1 MKDEK
6 KNKYAVGDTVYAK
19 VNPETK
25 LIVRLYVSRIYY
37 CTFPEE
43 PERKELALF
52 ERELV

>member
-1 MKDEK
+1 MRDAKAT
-6 KNKYAVGDTVYAK
+6 KYVAGDTVYTK
-19 VNPETK
+19 VNPEIK
-25 LIVRLYVSRIYY
+25 LIVRRYVSRIYY